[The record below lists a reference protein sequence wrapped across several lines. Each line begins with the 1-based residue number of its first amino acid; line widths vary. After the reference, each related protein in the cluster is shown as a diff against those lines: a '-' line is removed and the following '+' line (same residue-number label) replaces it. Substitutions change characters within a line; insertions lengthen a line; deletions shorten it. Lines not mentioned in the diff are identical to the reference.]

1 MDLPDLSLGLHGTH
15 VLVTGGAG
23 YIGSATVKTFLA
35 AGAIVSALD
44 INDEKM
50 KAFPHH
56 PNLFWHRVDMTSE
69 GGLESAFETVR
80 QQHGVVQVCVALA
93 SVDYS
98 YLAHHASLADMP
110 LAQWRETM
118 RVNVEGTFLTART
131 WLRQL
136 KAHATTAGATA
147 TARNLSLIIIGS
159 EAAETGVTGN
169 ADYGSGKAAVQI
181 GLVQS
186 LKKDVVKIHPRAR
199 VNAIA
204 PGAVDTPQ
212 FRKECEED
220 PDEMWRAAQATTAL
234 GAPVA
239 LDAVA
244 RSVVF
249 LASENWSGNVT
260 GQVLSVDSGKQ
271 GKVHWMP
278 GEVG

>member
-1 MDLPDLSLGLHGTH
+1 MDLPNLSLGLHGTH
-15 VLVTGGAG
+15 VLITGGAG
-23 YIGSATVKTFLA
+23 YIGSATVKSFLA
-35 AGAIVSALD
+35 AGAIVSAFD

-50 KAFPHH
+50 RAFPDH
-56 PNLFWHRVDMTSE
+56 PNLFWHRVDITSE
-69 GGLESAFETVR
+69 SRLETAFETIR
-80 QQHGVVQVCVALA
+80 QQHGLVQVCVALA
-93 SVDYS
+93 SIDYS
-98 YLAHHASLADMP
+98 YLAHHSSLADMP
-110 LAQWRETM
+110 LAQWQDTM

-136 KAHATTAGATA
+136 KAHATPTT
-147 TARNLSLIIIGS
+147 RNLSLIIIGS
-159 EAAETGVTGN
+159 EAAEIGVTGN
-169 ADYGSGKAAVQI
+169 ADYSSGKAAVQI

-220 PDEMWRAAQATTAL
+220 PDELWRAAQATTAL
-234 GAPVA
+234 REPVTV
-239 LDAVA
+239 DAVA
-244 RSVVF
+244 RSMVF